1 MPGPARR
8 QDGYHA
14 RMPAPTLSLFRLR
27 LQEHDSPVGT
37 IMTLRD
43 DEGVLRGLEFT
54 EHGERLRRLLRR
66 QYPRRQIDIQP
77 GPADLDMDARLQ
89 AYFDGD
95 LQALDSVPLAL
106 GGTEFQRQV
115 WAALRAIA
123 PGATRSYGELAALL
137 GRPGASRAVG
147 LANGA
152 NPIAI
157 IIPCHRV
164 IGADGSMTGF
174 GGGIPR
180 KRWLL
185 GHEARASRGDAPF
198 SLTMQ

>member
-1 MPGPARR
+1 MPGLARR

-185 GHEARASRGDAPF
+185 GHEARASRGDVPF